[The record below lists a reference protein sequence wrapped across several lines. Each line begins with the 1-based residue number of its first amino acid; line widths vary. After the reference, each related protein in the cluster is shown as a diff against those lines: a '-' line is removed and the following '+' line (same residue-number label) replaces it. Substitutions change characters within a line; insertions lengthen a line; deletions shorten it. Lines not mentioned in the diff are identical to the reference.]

1 MNDLYILKVLFE
13 VRYPHA
19 AALFDCRGKIANR
32 WRGTSDLTEWQISN
46 NQVVIHNKSN
56 ATLLRVG
63 IRNAVMTM
71 EFPESYEGFV
81 DQAAEFMA
89 DILEELSVQKLNR
102 VGLRLIQVA
111 ERRQFKNL
119 VTKMRKALFTMSG
132 SQWNIVGGTPDDIA
146 FPLTLSIGEYRANF
160 KISPINK
167 DQMIREYL
175 ESEAAID
182 QAPKV
187 ALCVDFDLYQSD
199 LKWAHKM
206 YPGKLREYLTDAGDK
221 IIKISADFVNHY
233 GGFE

>member
-1 MNDLYILKVLFE
+1 MNDLYVLKILFE

-32 WRGTSDLTEWQISN
+32 WQGVSDLTEWQISN

-63 IRNAVMTM
+63 IRNAVTTM
-71 EFPESYEGFV
+71 EFPESYEEFV
-81 DQAAEFMA
+81 GQASDFMA
-89 DILEELSVQKLNR
+89 DTLDKLDVQKLDR
-102 VGLRLIQVA
+102 VGLRIIQIA

-132 SQWNIVGGTPDDIA
+132 SQWNILGGPPDDIA

-160 KISPINK
+160 KIGPINK
-167 DQMIREYL
+167 DQLMREYL
-175 ESEAAID
+175 ESEAAKS
-182 QAPKV
+182 QAPKT

-199 LKWAHKM
+199 LKWLPKM
-206 YPGKLREYLTDAGDK
+206 YPEKLQEYLIDSGDK
-221 IIKISADFVNHY
+221 IIKISGDFVNHH